1 MVIMDQSIVVFY
13 QNWPENGQ
21 FWAQSCNFCL
31 KIEIT
36 RNNTGKHNKTWV
48 IFFWETKMKPIK
60 YVGRMVIMDHSI
72 FYLFLNQNRPENGQF
87 GGKSCNFGL
96 KIEITCIY
104 TGKHIKVWVISFQ
117 VTKMKPMKYGG
128 HVVIMDHSIVFFK
141 SK

>member
-1 MVIMDQSIVVFY
+1 
-13 QNWPENGQ
+13 
-21 FWAQSCNFCL
+21 
-31 KIEIT
+31 
-36 RNNTGKHNKTWV
+36 
-48 IFFWETKMKPIK
+48 MKPIK

-104 TGKHIKVWVISFQ
+104 TGKHIKIWVISFQ

-128 HVVIMDHSIVFFK
+128 HVVIMDHSIVFFNQNRPENGQFGAK
-141 SK
+141 SCNFGQRIEITRYYTGENNKT